1 MTEPRH
7 SLQMVQRETSRWDER
22 HRERPTV
29 TDTQGCRLS
38 GMVINTD
45 TEVEADRRTSLDSKQ
60 ILCNPRKNTSAHT
73 LVQSPHETV
82 GR

>member
-1 MTEPRH
+1 
-7 SLQMVQRETSRWDER
+7 
-22 HRERPTV
+22 
-29 TDTQGCRLS
+29 
-38 GMVINTD
+38 MVINTD